1 VVGGDWKYLR
11 SDRREELYRLG
22 PEPDETVDLAA
33 AEPAVRSAMRRRLAA
48 EIERRPAREPA
59 REAIDE
65 ELRRTLESLGYL

>member
-1 VVGGDWKYLR
+1 
-11 SDRREELYRLG
+11 
-22 PEPDETVDLAA
+22 
-33 AEPAVRSAMRRRLAA
+33 MRRRLAA